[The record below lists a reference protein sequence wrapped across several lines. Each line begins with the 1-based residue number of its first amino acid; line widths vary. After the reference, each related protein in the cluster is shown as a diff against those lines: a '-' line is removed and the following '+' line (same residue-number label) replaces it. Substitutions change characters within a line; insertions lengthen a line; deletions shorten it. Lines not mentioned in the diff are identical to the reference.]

1 MRTMQFPLD
10 KISDNIWEVPTAYNR
25 HMRVPARIY
34 ADRHLL
40 DAMMRDDTLTQAV
53 NITQLPG
60 LLKYSVTLPDGH
72 QGYGFPIGGVG
83 AFTMD
88 EGIITPGGV
97 GYDINCGVRLM
108 RTDLTFK
115 EVDEKKTE
123 LINEIFKLV
132 PCGVGVGSKLRLST
146 SELERAISEGIQWA
160 VDKGFGW
167 DRDASHSEEGG
178 GMEEANPDK
187 VSHRALKR
195 GSSQLGTLGAGNHFL
210 EIAKVDKI
218 FDPKAAKV
226 YGITD
231 PDQVVVWVHT
241 GSRGFGHQVATD
253 YIRIMEEA
261 TRKYRIRLPAREL
274 ACAPLNS
281 REAQDYYE
289 AMSCAVNWAF
299 INRHIIMH
307 QVRIAFEHIFKR
319 SAEDM
324 GMELVYGMTHN
335 TAKKEEH
342 VVDGKRMEL
351 MVHRKGAARAF
362 GPGRADLPQD
372 YRATGQPV
380 LLVGTMGTAS
390 YLMKGTERGEEAS
403 FASTAHGAG
412 RVMSRAGAR
421 RQFDA
426 RDILADL
433 KKKGIIVKAASGRI
447 VEEESPDSYK
457 DVHRVAQVSHEVGL
471 AEKVMSSSPIAVAKG

>member
-1 MRTMQFPLD
+1 LD
-10 KISDNIWEVPTAYNR
+10 KISDNVWEVPTAYNR

-210 EIAKVDKI
+210 EIAKVDKV
-218 FDPKAAKV
+218 FDQKAAKV
-226 YGITD
+226 YGITG

-342 VVDGKRMEL
+342 VVDGNRVKAV
-351 MVHRKGAARAF
+351 VHRKGAARAF
-362 GPGRADLPQD
+362 GWEQ
-372 YRATGQPV
+372 RATYSRVPREERRLASPV
-380 LLVGTMGTAS
+380 QLT
-390 YLMKGTERGEEAS
+390 
-403 FASTAHGAG
+403 
-412 RVMSRAGAR
+412 
-421 RQFDA
+421 
-426 RDILADL
+426 
-433 KKKGIIVKAASGRI
+433 
-447 VEEESPDSYK
+447 
-457 DVHRVAQVSHEVGL
+457 GL
-471 AEKVMSSSPIAVAKG
+471 EG